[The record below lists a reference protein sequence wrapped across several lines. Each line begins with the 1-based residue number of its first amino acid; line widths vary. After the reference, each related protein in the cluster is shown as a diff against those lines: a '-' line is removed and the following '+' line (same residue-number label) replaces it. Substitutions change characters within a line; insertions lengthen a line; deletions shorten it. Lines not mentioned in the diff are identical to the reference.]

1 MRNSTL
7 TKAKSIIAT
16 RRYHAQLQCD
26 KLSDKLNT
34 LPQWAQLQKDIRKA
48 DLDISIA
55 RAQGLDLAQLQ
66 NSRQQLHAQCDSL
79 LAKLGLSQ
87 HSLQPHYHC
96 TKCGDTGYANGKMCS
111 CLVEVVRS
119 IVVGNSSIDI
129 PSATFATS
137 SDNNAHNSKVYQV
150 CDKLCQ
156 NIDNTQIYNVLL
168 TGKTGTGKTH
178 LLACMANSLLSTG
191 HEAVLLTAYSLN
203 QQLLQVH
210 LSTLAERAEYLD
222 NINDI
227 DVLIID
233 DLGTENKYNNV
244 TTEYLFGIINQRM
257 IDKKH
262 TFLSTN
268 LNLREIQE
276 KYGDRIFSRLADKS
290 ITLTAELT
298 AHDKRIK

>member
-7 TKAKSIIAT
+7 TKAKAILGN
-16 RRYHAQLQCD
+16 RRYQAQLQCD

-34 LPQWAQLQKDIRKA
+34 LPQWAQLQRDIRRA

-55 RAQGLDLAQLQ
+55 RAQQLDLAQLQ
-66 NSRQQLHAQCDSL
+66 SDRQLLHAQADSL

-87 HSLQPHYHC
+87 DSLTPHYHC
-96 TKCGDTGYANGKMCS
+96 AKCNDTGYTDGKMCS
-111 CLVEVVRS
+111 CLIDIIRS
-119 IVVGNSSIDI
+119 IVVGNNSIDL
-129 PSATFATS
+129 PTATFEAS
-137 SDNNAHNSKVYQV
+137 SDSNEHNSKVYKV
-150 CDKLCQ
+150 CHKLCH
-156 NIDNTQIYNVLL
+156 NIDNTAIRNVLL

-191 HEAVLLTAYSLN
+191 YETVVLTAYSLN

-210 LSTLAERAEYLD
+210 LASPQERAEYLD

-244 TTEYLFGIINQRM
+244 TNEYIFSIINQRLLT
-257 IDKKH
+257 KKH
-262 TFLSTN
+262 TFVSTN
-268 LNLREIQE
+268 LNLREIQDR
-276 KYGDRIFSRLADKS
+276 YGDRIFSRLADKS